1 MFHLAFPSF
10 QWDGA
15 PVAHSGNLP
24 KNFILS
30 LASSLSTQCFWRS
43 NSYKL
48 KWNSLSH
55 VWFFATLST
64 TVHGI
69 LQARIPESVA
79 FPFSSESF
87 QPRDQT
93 QVSLIASGFFTSW
106 ATREAHSPVD
116 LPNPGVQLGS
126 PALLAD
132 SLSTELSGKAN
143 YLLPNTCLG
152 DLLLREMY
160 ESSKYFFLI
169 FCLWPYFDLHDL
181 IIWENWNFILCFQ
194 ICWYLCIMFSS
205 FISHTCKN
213 VYLFFSKLS
222 LSSIDHHFWFL
233 VIIAS
238 ITLVIFYF
246 ISVYF

>member
-1 MFHLAFPSF
+1 MEL
-10 QWDGA
+10 
-15 PVAHSGNLP
+15 
-24 KNFILS
+24 
-30 LASSLSTQCFWRS
+30 
-43 NSYKL
+43 
-48 KWNSLSH
+48 
-55 VWFFATLST
+55 
-64 TVHGI
+64 
-69 LQARIPESVA
+69 VA

-181 IIWENWNFILCFQ
+181 IIWENWNFIYAFKFVDIYALCSLALFPILVRMF
-194 ICWYLCIMFSS
+194 ICFSVNYLSVLLIIISDFWLLLLLLLLSFS
-205 FISHTCKN
+205 ILCMV
-213 VYLFFSKLS
+213 VY
-222 LSSIDHHFWFL
+222 IC
-233 VIIAS
+233 
-238 ITLVIFYF
+238 
-246 ISVYF
+246 